1 MAFPSSPTNG
11 QIATVANVVYSYN
24 STKTAWVRLR
34 TDGAYLTVNTLAV
47 TGANVS
53 TSQLFGALIVAG
65 GVGIG
70 GNLHAGAIQGTIIGN
85 ILPSTGKFSLLES
98 VGNLTISAGNLIIN
112 NGNITTL
119 SGNITSGNVNTGIVA
134 AANVNSTYVTTT
146 NRVTANNVNNTGQF
160 YYNARTISANV
171 TIGATENAMSVGP
184 MTIADGVE
192 VVITDGGEWSIV

>member
-11 QIATVANVVYSYN
+11 QIATIANVVYSYN

-146 NRVTANNVNNTGQF
+146 SRVTANNVNNTGQF

-184 MTIADGVE
+184 MTIAALMMNTFKACAAKD
-192 VVITDGGEWSIV
+192 

>member
-11 QIATVANVVYSYN
+11 QIATIANVVYSYN

-146 NRVTANNVNNTGQF
+146 SRVTANNVNNTGQF

-192 VVITDGGEWSIV
+192 VVIADGGEWSII